1 MYPEGSWC
9 DYVARSAFLYIPGS
23 CDAKGYLRECL
34 PAPGCYSL
42 SPKGRIYHSPAW
54 AHGQGSNVSLI
65 FFAFT
70 FLSWWKI
77 WNLHIY

>member
-9 DYVARSAFLYIPGS
+9 DYVARSAFLCIPGS
-23 CDAKGYLRECL
+23 RDAKGYLRECL
-34 PAPGCYSL
+34 PASGCYSL

-65 FFAFT
+65 VLAFH
-70 FLSWWKI
+70 FRVMVEI
-77 WNLHIY
+77 WNLRIY